1 MCRYKQ
7 ASVDHIRSI
16 LKYFPSVVEGEEYE
30 IVMRAVD

>member
-16 LKYFPSVVEGEEYE
+16 LKYFSSVVGEEYE
-30 IVMRAVD
+30 IVVRAVD